1 MRVIALRDVSC
12 LTGIFLE
19 LRTLVDCGMFILIW
33 MVQLIVYPSFCHISD
48 QALPSWHRTYTQRIG
63 YFVMPMM
70 LAQLILSLT
79 DLYSMTAL
87 TVLDLGLVVATWVLT
102 AWLSVPLHKA
112 LAAGSVDP
120 DIRRSLVRT
129 NLPRTLLWTAIFFL
143 GILNPE

>member
-1 MRVIALRDVSC
+1 MFDGDFFMA
-12 LTGIFLE
+12 

-48 QALPSWHRTYTQRIG
+48 QALASWHRTYTQRIG

-70 LAQLILSLT
+70 LVQLTLSVLT
-79 DLYSMTAL
+79 CIHTMTAL

-129 NLPRTLLWTAIFFL
+129 NLPRALVWTSIFFL
-143 GILNPE
+143 GIFNPESM

>member
-1 MRVIALRDVSC
+1 MIHEDF
-12 LTGIFLE
+12 FLE

-48 QALPSWHRTYTQRIG
+48 EALTSWHRTYTHRIG

-70 LAQLILSLT
+70 LVQLMLSSLACIYT
-79 DLYSMTAL
+79 MTAL
-87 TVLDLGLVVATWVLT
+87 TALDLGLVVANWGLT

-120 DIRRSLVRT
+120 DIRRALVRT
-129 NLPRTLLWTAIFFL
+129 NLPRALLWTAIFFL
-143 GILNPE
+143 GILNPESA